1 MSNELEQVA
10 RRATAAWM
18 SHLGYTD
25 KQIAYAELPTEH
37 GEGCELIHGVGWS
50 CLDENDVSLHPI
62 HDEHLAVSELVM
74 FALEH
79 VATTTPQVVDS
90 TCTCPSGDGSLR
102 WPCPQHPP
110 TPQVVETVEG
120 RDAIPV
126 GTVVRSASGTIGCRY
141 DDHRGLVFGEDVAF
155 EWSLLALPLT
165 VLYPHPTPDVLAEV
179 RACGAVW
186 VCPEAEWSDNAYA
199 GTWTCALPL
208 SHGGPH
214 VELTQGIRWQERGRR
229 SDSIGEFYPP
239 NATLDGEAGR

>member
-1 MSNELEQVA
+1 MTPNKQEDIMSSEQVETPA
-10 RRATAAWM
+10 EFCEWLVSMNALSNVGSRGLVTLSNIIERA
-18 SHLGYTD
+18 D
-25 KQIAYAELPTEH
+25 
-37 GEGCELIHGVGWS
+37 
-50 CLDENDVSLHPI
+50 
-62 HDEHLAVSELVM
+62 LALR
-74 FALEH
+74 AL
-79 VATTTPQVVDS
+79 TPA
-90 TCTCPSGDGSLR
+90 
-102 WPCPQHPP
+102 
-110 TPQVVETVEG
+110 PQVVETVEG

-141 DDHRGLVFGEDVAF
+141 DGHRGLVFGEDVAF

-186 VCPEAEWSDNAYA
+186 VCPEDEWSDNAYA